1 MIWKLNKKEL
11 TDPKNELIRIEN
23 ELNFTK
29 EKMNYVT
36 KLNKLSKKYSDLQMT
51 ANKEIFNLKNHKFK

>member
-51 ANKEIFNLKNHKFK
+51 VGSLKLFFKYIK

>member
-51 ANKEIFNLKNHKFK
+51 VGSLKL